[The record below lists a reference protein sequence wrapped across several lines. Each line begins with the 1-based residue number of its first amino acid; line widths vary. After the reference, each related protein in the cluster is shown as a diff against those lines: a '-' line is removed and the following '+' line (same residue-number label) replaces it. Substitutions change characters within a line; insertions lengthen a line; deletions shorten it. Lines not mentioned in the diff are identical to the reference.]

1 MKLNRLYSSQLDV
14 SKALTEI
21 ENDRIKADRIINS
34 MPEREYFVIGVTGS
48 PGSGKSTLTDYL
60 ASLSAENSRTAVVA
74 IDPSSPFTGGAFLG
88 DRIRMKRSTRDE
100 RVFVRSMASRG
111 NVGGLSPSIYDT
123 VEFLGRSGFD
133 NIFVETV
140 GAGQSETDIENL
152 ADLVILVLAPGLGD
166 DVQTMKAGIMEI
178 GDVFVVNK
186 MDIAGASQLAARVKA
201 ILEMS
206 GKSIPVL
213 LTNSISGAGIEELH
227 TVIGDSLVDLQKTG
241 KIEEMRNRRT
251 LYHKLNS
258 VYQIIKEDFAESV
271 KLEGLLR
278 YLLEKSGR
286 LSN

>member
-1 MKLNRLYSSQLDV
+1 
-14 SKALTEI
+14 
-21 ENDRIKADRIINS
+21 
-34 MPEREYFVIGVTGS
+34 
-48 PGSGKSTLTDYL
+48 
-60 ASLSAENSRTAVVA
+60 
-74 IDPSSPFTGGAFLG
+74 
-88 DRIRMKRSTRDE
+88 
-100 RVFVRSMASRG
+100 
-111 NVGGLSPSIYDT
+111 
-123 VEFLGRSGFD
+123 
-133 NIFVETV
+133 
-140 GAGQSETDIENL
+140 
-152 ADLVILVLAPGLGD
+152 
-166 DVQTMKAGIMEI
+166 
-178 GDVFVVNK
+178 

>member
-1 MKLNRLYSSQLDV
+1 MCSSDL
-14 SKALTEI
+14 
-21 ENDRIKADRIINS
+21 
-34 MPEREYFVIGVTGS
+34 
-48 PGSGKSTLTDYL
+48 
-60 ASLSAENSRTAVVA
+60 
-74 IDPSSPFTGGAFLG
+74 
-88 DRIRMKRSTRDE
+88 
-100 RVFVRSMASRG
+100 